1 MVETETGGYLQVRC
15 SPGVL
20 GSFLLGPTCTPR
32 HLWVLGAICVRG
44 MSIVIASKWWGGY
57 QGKITWERQRS
68 LGVNS
73 SLLMPVSTALT
84 LYSATS
90 AAATTPCGVSH
101 LNTFEPDKGGWRG
114 RWYAYV
120 PAP

>member
-1 MVETETGGYLQVRC
+1 MGLGRDMCPGYEHCHCIEMV
-15 SPGVL
+15 
-20 GSFLLGPTCTPR
+20 
-32 HLWVLGAICVRG
+32 
-44 MSIVIASKWWGGY
+44 GGY